1 MNVKEIGEFYSA
13 APFRPFEI
21 LVTNGAQSLCGG
33 PPEFMMF
40 PAEHRTVYAA
50 DINDGGT
57 KRIDVKM
64 IVALNEL
71 SNGSRPCK
79 RKR

>member
-1 MNVKEIGEFYSA
+1 MTSKELRELYSA
-13 APFRPFEI
+13 APFQPFEI
-21 LVTNGAQSLCGG
+21 ILPNGAKVQVGH
-33 PPEFMMF
+33 PEFMMF
-40 PAEHRTVYAA
+40 SADYRTVYAA
-50 DINDGGT
+50 DERTGET

-71 SNGSRPCK
+71 KNGARPRK

>member
-1 MNVKEIGEFYSA
+1 MNVKELRELYSA

-21 LVTNGAQSLCGG
+21 VLPNGATVYVGH
-33 PPEFMMF
+33 PEFMMF
-40 PAEHRTVYAA
+40 SQDYRTVYAA
-50 DINDGGT
+50 DERDGGT

-64 IVALNEL
+64 IVALNE
-71 SNGSRPCK
+71 SRNGARSRK

>member
-1 MNVKEIGEFYSA
+1 MNAKELRELYSA

-21 LVTNGAQSLCGG
+21 VLPNGATIYFGH
-33 PPEFMMF
+33 PEFMMF
-40 PAEHRTVYAA
+40 STDYRTVYAA
-50 DINDGGT
+50 DERSGET
-57 KRIDVKM
+57 KRIDVKL

-71 SNGSRPCK
+71 KNGARR